1 MGLNKVYT
9 TVRWSVL
16 MINPLLPWHRTF
28 PYWFK
33 RRDNAKLPHNQ
44 LFIDSTSLH
53 VNAGGLKISI
63 LRQTTYLI
71 ITLWIGIDQ
80 SFFFLITVNVQ
91 DMWWPNV
98 MSNMVTPRMEVIKTS
113 LLMFFRTLYQISI
126 VMVTTTKV
134 TKMLKTSPIT
144 RTIALDLITNT
155 IDLIR
160 ERERWLMYIVLLLMT
175 SLLEVKY
182 YHPEITQLIF
192 LDS

>member
-1 MGLNKVYT
+1 
-9 TVRWSVL
+9 
-16 MINPLLPWHRTF
+16 
-28 PYWFK
+28 
-33 RRDNAKLPHNQ
+33 
-44 LFIDSTSLH
+44 
-53 VNAGGLKISI
+53 
-63 LRQTTYLI
+63 
-71 ITLWIGIDQ
+71 
-80 SFFFLITVNVQ
+80 
-91 DMWWPNV
+91 
-98 MSNMVTPRMEVIKTS
+98 MVTPRMEVIKTS